1 MNYRLS
7 EVALLLG
14 FKLEEARAWVRVL
27 ETLEPVTRDERGAR
41 CITPMQLEQIAAAR
55 VIAST
60 RLISKRSALE
70 SVRRFDASLK
80 NLRTFELL
88 RSVLGLEN
96 LEQRLA
102 KLEMK
107 A

>member
-1 MNYRLS
+1 MNYLLS

-27 ETLEPVTRDERGAR
+27 ETLEPVTRDKRGAR
-41 CITPMQLEQIAAAR
+41 CITPVQLEQIAAAR

-60 RLISKRSALE
+60 QLISKRSALK

-88 RSVLGLEN
+88 RSMLGLEN

>member
-14 FKLEEARAWVRVL
+14 FKFEEARAWVRVL

-41 CITPMQLEQIAAAR
+41 CVTQEQLEQIAAAR

-60 RLISKRSALE
+60 RAISKRPALGL
-70 SVRRFDASLK
+70 VRKHDASLEH
-80 NLRTFELL
+80 LRALELL

>member
-14 FKLEEARAWVRVL
+14 FKLEEARAWVRVF
-27 ETLEPVTRDERGAR
+27 ETLEPVIRDERGAR

-60 RLISKRSALE
+60 RAISKRSALE

-88 RSVLGLEN
+88 RSMLGLEN